1 MGLNLLKTLARS
13 LMPILTIRHWILP
26 FVFLGLV
33 APPVLAGDL
42 EDLREAVERDEDL
55 LEIGATAIG
64 QTTVREGESSGSYEI
79 DLIGSYTLLERDPG
93 QPVGD
98 GRLSFWAFTV
108 NSIGDSAEKMQN
120 ESGLPWSTSDVTVED
135 SSTNVGVLVWQQQLL
150 SEQLMITAG
159 KLFMGN
165 FVLSSD
171 YYAAN
176 TTGFMNRAMSND
188 RAGRYFDILGL
199 GMQAR
204 WQQERWYA
212 SVGFAD
218 AKAEDEFD
226 FDSLSDGE
234 LVWTGEV
241 GMATGWGDQRSELA
255 VMVASFD
262 QTDEFRDEDSVSLA
276 FQHDLGEEAE
286 HALYGRYTWR
296 NGGKVRPGNNPQ
308 NELPTK
314 QGGFFGWRWN
324 RAFSQPNQQFAV
336 AGFYGEMNDTQRATG
351 FDRHQYGA
359 ETYWRIDFTDW
370 ASVTFDLQVMQNIED
385 DWEAIPGVRLKL
397 TGVF

>member
-1 MGLNLLKTLARS
+1 MGLNLLNTPARS
-13 LMPILTIRHWILP
+13 LMPILSIRPWILP

-276 FQHDLGEEAE
+276 FQHDFGEGAE

>member
-1 MGLNLLKTLARS
+1 MHTVSKSLWFIPLVFLNL
-13 LMPILTIRHWILP
+13 W
-26 FVFLGLV
+26 V
-33 APPVLAGDL
+33 PPSSAGDL

-55 LEIGATAIG
+55 LEVGATAIG
-64 QTTVREGESSGSYEI
+64 QATVRKGEASGSSELDI
-79 DLIGSYTLLERDPG
+79 IGTYTLLEREPG
-93 QPVGD
+93 QLVGD
-98 GRLSFWAFTV
+98 GRASFWVFTV
-108 NSIGDSAEKMQN
+108 DSIGDSAEYMQN

-135 SSTNVGVLVWQQQLL
+135 SSTNVGVLVWQQELL

-176 TTGFMNRAMSND
+176 TTGFMNRAVSND

-204 WQQERWYA
+204 WQQEGWYA

-226 FDSLSDGE
+226 FDSLSGGK
-234 LVWTGEV
+234 LVWTGEFGV
-241 GMATGWGDQRSELA
+241 ATGWGDQRSELA
-255 VMVASFD
+255 LMVASFD
-262 QTDEFRDEDSVSLA
+262 QTDEFREEDSVSLA
-276 FQHDLGEEAE
+276 FQHEYGTSAE

-296 NGGKVRPGNNPQ
+296 NGGKVRPGNNAK

-324 RAFSQPNQQFAV
+324 RAFSQANQQIAV
-336 AGFYGEMNDTQRATG
+336 AGFYGEMNETQRIAG

-359 ETYWRIDFTDW
+359 ETYWRIDWTAW
-370 ASVTFDLQVMQNIED
+370 ASLTFDIQLMKNLED
-385 DWEAIPGVRLKL
+385 DWEAIPGLRLKF
-397 TGVF
+397 TWVF